1 MHLLLYTSIQM
12 ITASHLPGDRNGFK
26 FFSQQ
31 QTSGFTKEQVRALAA
46 PAKQCASEW
55 YNRGI
60 LPPSSGPAAVMC
72 AQHEH
77 ASWMNEYT
85 DSLKRAIQ
93 SKTENETPL
102 QGLTVV
108 LNAGNGSGGFFQKV
122 LTDLGADAGASLHLE
137 PNGAFPNGVPNPED
151 KNMLQQT
158 VAACEAA
165 RADLGIMLDT
175 DADRW
180 WVVVLDSCSI
190 ETFEM
195 CCLFLTFYSSLV
207 LFLPLSVGLL
217 FPADQPTKP

>member
-1 MHLLLYTSIQM
+1 M

-31 QTSGFTKEQVRALAA
+31 QTSGFTQPQVRALAA
-46 PAKQCASEW
+46 NAKRCASEW

-72 AQHEH
+72 AQHEQT
-77 ASWMNEYT
+77 WMNEYA
-85 DSLKRAIQ
+85 DGLKRAIR
-93 SKTENETPL
+93 SKTGDDNPNDKPL

-108 LNAGNGSGGFFQKV
+108 LNAGNGSGGFFQNV
-122 LTDLGADAGASLHLE
+122 LQDLGADAGASLHLE

-180 WVVVLDSCSI
+180 WVVVV
-190 ETFEM
+190 
-195 CCLFLTFYSSLV
+195 FLICV
-207 LFLPLSVGLL
+207 L
-217 FPADQPTKP
+217 